1 LPCICAAIMG
11 VAALLVYTVIER
23 ITGYYQ
29 LGLLISVP
37 AAMVIYGLLIVLTK
51 AVTAEEL
58 PDMPFGM
65 RVLRLCRKLHL
76 M

>member
-1 LPCICAAIMG
+1 MGAAAFLI
-11 VAALLVYTVIER
+11 YNVIEHV
-23 ITGYYQ
+23 TGYYQ
-29 LGLLISVP
+29 LGLLVSVS
-37 AAMVIYGLLIVLTK
+37 AAMVIYGLLIILTK

-65 RVLRLCRKLHL
+65 RILRLCRKLHL